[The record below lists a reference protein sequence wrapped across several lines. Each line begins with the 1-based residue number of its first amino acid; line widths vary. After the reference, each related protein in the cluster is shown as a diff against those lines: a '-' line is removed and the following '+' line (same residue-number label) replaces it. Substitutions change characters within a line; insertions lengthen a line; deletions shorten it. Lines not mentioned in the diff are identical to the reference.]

1 MTMNIKMNNKYLTLN
16 NVVTYNITYFS
27 TMNRHIR
34 CGIHTFSINI
44 PEKCI
49 NIEFKNKE
57 DVINF
62 EKEVLMFLNSDEK
75 IKKITI
81 DVESLP
87 L

>member
-1 MTMNIKMNNKYLTLN
+1 MSIKMGNKYLTLN
-16 NVVTYNITYFS
+16 DAVTYNITYFS
-27 TMNRHIR
+27 TMSGHIR
-34 CGIHTFSINI
+34 CGIHTFTIKL
-44 PEKCI
+44 PEKHI